1 MNATKTLAYS
11 TMPQSTAP
19 VAEAG
24 VGDFTV
30 QMRPAQGK
38 VWLGVFFWGGV
49 QSILLSFPSNFA
61 WSSTSD
67 GTYTQFYS
75 DWDYPVVTYLRQPL
89 FFEVALTTLGDPN
102 VELIINNCWATL
114 NKDRT
119 SKPRWDTIVDW

>member
-1 MNATKTLAYS
+1 MNATKAYS

-24 VGDFTV
+24 VGAFTV
-30 QMRPAQGK
+30 QMSLAQGK
-38 VWLGVFFWGGV
+38 VWLVFLGGGRGV

-61 WSSTSD
+61 WSFTSD
-67 GTYTQFYS
+67 VTYTQFYS

-102 VELIINNCWATL
+102 VELIIDNCWATL
-114 NKDRT
+114 NKDRA